1 MNNVFWPGTTIPIS
15 RGNGFDLAARMARG
29 PSIFC
34 NLTSKQAKA
43 GSLGGAL
50 SSSTVATVAGLS
62 KRAQAEMNKAPKAI
76 TISNPAD
83 AARRTR
89 ARKAAI

>member
-1 MNNVFWPGTTIPIS
+1 MTDIYWPGTTIPIS

-62 KRAQAEMNKAPKAI
+62 KRAQAELNKAPKAI
-76 TISNPAD
+76 TLGKLSD
-83 AARRTR
+83 TDKRLK